1 MKYQSGQL
9 LRSEVDSFP
18 MLKHFGVIYVEDNG
32 QVKVMHNTPTKGGT
46 EISTIEEF
54 TSDRTIVDVT
64 NSPLMLLSNDE
75 LKQRYLDCSGSFDLV
90 RYNCEHFIDC
100 MHGRKYGSEQVK
112 TVVLFGGILIGL
124 YLAI

>member
-9 LRSEVDSFP
+9 IRSEVDSFP

-32 QVKVMHNTPTKGGT
+32 QVKVMHNTPTTGGT
-46 EISTIEEF
+46 EITSMEDF
-54 TSDRTIVDVT
+54 TSDRTVVDIT
-64 NSPLMLLSNDE
+64 NSPLMYLSNNE
-75 LKQRYLDCSGSFDLV
+75 LKERYLNCSGNFDVV

-112 TVVLFGGILIGL
+112 TVVLFGGVLIGL